1 MIKERVDIDV
11 EKMENRICQN
21 VKIIIANQANIMINL
36 KTMSNRYLYKWKKNE
51 IYLDKEEIYN
61 NTKEYELK
69 QDDEIIFH
77 LQDESYFYFFEKNIN
92 NDNIFSSYNQ
102 ENLTINNK
110 SNFYM
115 LELKKNEFLDYEV
128 NVNNSNI

>member
-1 MIKERVDIDV
+1 
-11 EKMENRICQN
+11 
-21 VKIIIANQANIMINL
+21 
-36 KTMSNRYLYKWKKNE
+36 MSIRYLYKWKKNE